1 MRFRE
6 KFAAFMAGRN
16 GNDYLNRFL
25 LVATV
30 VFLLLAALI
39 KNTFGNLFYFVALAL
54 LAVVYFRMFSRNT
67 YKRRAEN
74 AKYLAARYKV
84 INAFKLQGQKWKQR
98 KEYKFFRCPSCSSVL
113 RVPRGKGKIKIVCR
127 KCGRTFE
134 GKT

>member
-1 MRFRE
+1 MRLRE
-6 KFAAFMAGRN
+6 KFAAFMTGRN

-25 LVATV
+25 LVTTV

-39 KNTFGNLFYFVALAL
+39 KKSFGNLFYFAALAL
-54 LAVVYFRMFSRNT
+54 LAFVYFRMFSRNLP
-67 YKRRAEN
+67 KRRAEN
-74 AKYLAARYKV
+74 ERYLAKRYKV
-84 INAFKLQGQKWKQR
+84 VNALRVEVQKWKQR
-98 KEYKFFRCPSCSSVL
+98 KEYKFFKCPSCSSVL